1 MKREELNKKLEL
13 HLMWLNGDPKGRRAN
28 LRCAVLNGVELK
40 GADLRGAILSGAYLC
55 GANFQEADLRK
66 TDLSWANLCGAD
78 LGLVDLNGATLHGAI
93 LRGAYLGGVE
103 LRGVELKGADLR
115 GAELPQGCTFYYDL
129 PRHNI
134 MIVHDVAH
142 IGCHSRQMTDWLERG
157 QWIGIINGYTE
168 DEIRVYMEILRRE
181 HEARRAK

>member
-28 LRCAVLNGVELK
+28 LRCAMLNGVELK

-103 LRGVELKGADLR
+103 LRGVELKGADLN

-134 MIVHDVAH
+134 IIIHDVAH
-142 IGCHSRQMTDWLERG
+142 IGCHSLPLSEWLEQG
-157 QWIGIINGYTE
+157 SEIGSANDYTPE
-168 DEIRVYMEILRRE
+168 QIAIYIEILRRE
-181 HEARRAK
+181 HERERTE